1 MKSKS
6 AAKPSTSAP
15 ADSQATCPSATA
27 RTSSPRA
34 RRRGS
39 STGTTKAG
47 SVTTRRTPIPRSAAT
62 SSARERRGPEK
73 AGKGACA
80 FLVPLSGAELHF
92 KARHLLSHG
101 LELGPG
107 RLGLQ
112 HLLFVRLGIAVLRRR
127 GRQGC
132 LSVPEPARRSVPP
145 LDQLLFLFPPCF
157 SLVHGAA
164 GYRSAPV
171 LSRNGRSR
179 HATSTRP
186 LFRSP
191 NEKSPAARAFFIGLR
206 RLLRDR
212 LDVDGLIAFRTGGD
226 IEGHLLV
233 LLQRLEAAALDRRE
247 VGEQI
252 LAAAIRGDE
261 PETLGVVEPLDRTC
275 THLHIS

>member
-1 MKSKS
+1 MKSRS
-6 AAKPSTSAP
+6 AARPNTSAP
-15 ADSQATCPSATA
+15 AGSRATYPSATV

-34 RRRGS
+34 RLRGS

-47 SVTTRRTPIPRSAAT
+47 SVTTRRTPIPGSAAT
-62 SSARERRGPEK
+62 SSARER
-73 AGKGACA
+73 GAPQGTLA
-80 FLVPLSGAELHF
+80 PLVPLSGAELHF
-92 KARHLLSHG
+92 KARHLLSHR

-107 RLGLQ
+107 RLRLQ
-112 HLLFVRLGIAVLRRR
+112 HLLFVRRGIAVLRRR

-132 LSVPEPARRSVPP
+132 LSVAEPARRRVPP

-179 HATSTRP
+179 RARSTR
-186 LFRSP
+186 LLSRSLH
-191 NEKSPAARAFFIGLR
+191 EKSPAARAFFSACG
-206 RLLRDR
+206 LLRDG
-212 LDVDGLIAFRTGGD
+212 LDVDGLVAFRPGGH
-226 IEGHLLV
+226 IERHLLV
-233 LLQRLEAAALDRRE
+233 FLQGLEAAALDRRE
-247 VGEQI
+247 VREQI
-252 LAAAIRGDE
+252 LAAAVRGDE